1 MRVEE
6 ERRVYIT
13 LTREEMD
20 TLDKAS
26 TLIANIRD
34 NMNSEDEL
42 ALIDEDAIIESL
54 VRDELRDAAALLFNM
69 TEFKLEI
76 I

>member
-6 ERRVYIT
+6 EKRVYLT
-13 LTREEMD
+13 LTKEERDM
-20 TLDKAS
+20 LDKAS
-26 TLIANIRD
+26 TLIASIRD

-42 ALIDEDAIIESL
+42 ALIDEDAIIDSY
-54 VRDELRDAAALLFNM
+54 VREELRDTAALLFNM
-69 TEFKLEI
+69 IEFKLEI